1 MGDTDLA
8 SFGPWYGCLD
18 CDVDD
23 FVNSINN
30 IAEVVDAE
38 KVEIA
43 VSVIGGQSWEWKISW
58 QVDSISV
65 TDIFLYVQVKIKLV
79 SEAEKDRVRG
89 VLKLLIL
96 KELEK
101 SDATGY
107 ELIQKISA
115 KAKKPS
121 PGSVYPLLKEL
132 ANASFLN
139 VRVEGNKKIYSL
151 SEKGKA
157 VLEEASKREKE
168 AIMRKIEVL
177 KASGIISEDEA
188 NKMFQFISMKRE
200 LWMKLHELRNW
211 ARFINLLAKAI
222 EKSKSEVEEIVDET
236 IKKLEELI
244 KK

>member
-1 MGDTDLA
+1 
-8 SFGPWYGCLD
+8 
-18 CDVDD
+18 
-23 FVNSINN
+23 
-30 IAEVVDAE
+30 
-38 KVEIA
+38 
-43 VSVIGGQSWEWKISW
+43 
-58 QVDSISV
+58 
-65 TDIFLYVQVKIKLV
+65 V
-79 SEAEKDRVRG
+79 SEVKKDGVRG
-89 VLKLLIL
+89 ILKLLIL
-96 KELEK
+96 KELEI

-107 ELIQKISA
+107 ELIQKISV

-132 ANASFLN
+132 ANAGFLN
-139 VRVEGNKKIYSL
+139 VRVKGNKKIYSL

-211 ARFINLLAKAI
+211 AQFINLLVKAI
-222 EKSKSEVEEIVDET
+222 EKSKSEVEEIIDET
-236 IKKLEELI
+236 IRKLEELI
-244 KK
+244 RK

>member
-1 MGDTDLA
+1 M
-8 SFGPWYGCLD
+8 
-18 CDVDD
+18 
-23 FVNSINN
+23 I
-30 IAEVVDAE
+30 
-38 KVEIA
+38 
-43 VSVIGGQSWEWKISW
+43 
-58 QVDSISV
+58 
-65 TDIFLYVQVKIKLV
+65 
-79 SEAEKDRVRG
+79 RG
-89 VLKLLIL
+89 ILKLLIL

-132 ANASFLN
+132 ANAGFLN

-168 AIMRKIEVL
+168 AILRKIEVL
-177 KASGIISEDEA
+177 KSSGIISEDESD
-188 NKMFQFISMKRE
+188 KMFQFISMKRE

-211 ARFINLLAKAI
+211 AQFINLLARAI
-222 EKSKSEVEEIVDET
+222 EKSKSEVEEIIDET

>member
-1 MGDTDLA
+1 M
-8 SFGPWYGCLD
+8 P
-18 CDVDD
+18 
-23 FVNSINN
+23 
-30 IAEVVDAE
+30 
-38 KVEIA
+38 
-43 VSVIGGQSWEWKISW
+43 
-58 QVDSISV
+58 
-65 TDIFLYVQVKIKLV
+65 
-79 SEAEKDRVRG
+79 DRIRG
-89 VLKLLIL
+89 ILKLLIL

-107 ELIQKISA
+107 ELIQKISV

-132 ANASFLN
+132 ANAGFLN

-211 ARFINLLAKAI
+211 AQFINLLAKAI
-222 EKSKSEVEEIVDET
+222 EKSKSEVEEIIDET
-236 IKKLEELI
+236 IRKLEELI
-244 KK
+244 RK